1 MKYTHKRVTL
11 ETDEHQDTLGY
22 KYSFDEIGK
31 VDKIPFFINAF
42 YYSKVDTSLTSIEM
56 TTYDHYWK
64 NASLSR
70 DQIFEELS
78 KMLTTHYG
86 EPVVKIT
93 YPNHDN
99 EELPTVE
106 SNWIA
111 GNMHVHIISAQ
122 TLDMRG
128 EGMSLVKYINLHF
141 NHTKLLLD
149 ERESSPIEYDQ

>member
-1 MKYTHKRVTL
+1 
-11 ETDEHQDTLGY
+11 
-22 KYSFDEIGK
+22 
-31 VDKIPFFINAF
+31 
-42 YYSKVDTSLTSIEM
+42 
-56 TTYDHYWK
+56 
-64 NASLSR
+64 
-70 DQIFEELS
+70 
-78 KMLTTHYG
+78 MLTTHYG